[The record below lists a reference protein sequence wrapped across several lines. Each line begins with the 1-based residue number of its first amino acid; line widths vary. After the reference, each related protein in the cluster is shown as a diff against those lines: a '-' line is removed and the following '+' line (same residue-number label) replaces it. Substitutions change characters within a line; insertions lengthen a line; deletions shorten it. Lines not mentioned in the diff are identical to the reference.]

1 MSLSELK
8 YNEAT
13 YKPYYHASGCEPR
26 LINSQEKVES
36 EKMLEKIITLLD
48 AKYEKIKKRQESE
61 EERIK
66 LVLDALD
73 VDKIEKKYKNLEIA
87 VVKKDNVY
95 GLFRYTKGTEILLL
109 PVEYLSIKLLPTCRL
124 YFLLENRSKRYQIY
138 DAKNLELLKN
148 EYNDIPKIENDYA
161 IASIKENGC
170 DKFCVVSKF
179 DHCLHESNSYE
190 LIDKARDNKLII
202 TQRKNGA
209 FFKGLISMQGSV
221 LIRPEYTQLDYF
233 SDKLF
238 HAVRNGKHGIVDVNG
253 RNILPFVYD
262 EIDSLVDG
270 KAKAFLGN
278 SIGYIDAEG
287 LPVFD
292 KIVVLNPKPINHPQP
307 EKRLFMNKWRLFNC
321 RGIYLESNE
330 NEFDEIC
337 HYQGHAIAFQ
347 ENTIKEFEDVRV
359 RKDRGVCAIFK
370 EKTKTG
376 LLFALG
382 SRIVKMSKRQQRK
395 ASFLTYE
402 VGKEYNLY
410 VSCVNTDINMV
421 YLSPIPC
428 FGPTVRRH
436 KRTSNHYFGKRK

>member
-1 MSLSELK
+1 
-8 YNEAT
+8 
-13 YKPYYHASGCEPR
+13 
-26 LINSQEKVES
+26 
-36 EKMLEKIITLLD
+36 
-48 AKYEKIKKRQESE
+48 
-61 EERIK
+61 
-66 LVLDALD
+66 
-73 VDKIEKKYKNLEIA
+73 
-87 VVKKDNVY
+87 
-95 GLFRYTKGTEILLL
+95 
-109 PVEYLSIKLLPTCRL
+109 
-124 YFLLENRSKRYQIY
+124 
-138 DAKNLELLKN
+138 
-148 EYNDIPKIENDYA
+148 
-161 IASIKENGC
+161 
-170 DKFCVVSKF
+170 
-179 DHCLHESNSYE
+179 
-190 LIDKARDNKLII
+190 
-202 TQRKNGA
+202 
-209 FFKGLISMQGSV
+209 
-221 LIRPEYTQLDYF
+221 
-233 SDKLF
+233 
-238 HAVRNGKHGIVDVNG
+238 
-253 RNILPFVYD
+253 
-262 EIDSLVDG
+262 
-270 KAKAFLGN
+270 
-278 SIGYIDAEG
+278 
-287 LPVFD
+287 
-292 KIVVLNPKPINHPQP
+292 
-307 EKRLFMNKWRLFNC
+307 MNKWRLFNC